1 MRLVEGIGCERLP
14 VAPYLV
20 ADLLVVP
27 ALLTAVD
34 ELGLHFVQHVALLLT
49 HGLTQRIGLA
59 AREPGELL
67 RQQHD
72 LLLVDRDAVGVAQ
85 VLLHVGDLV
94 GHRLLPVFAG
104 DEIGDVLHRAR
115 TVEGV
120 HGDQVFET
128 VGLEVAQVLLHA
140 RGLELEQTGGIA
152 AGKDLVCRGVVQRD
166 VVDVHVH
173 AVHRLDIL
181 HGVLD
186 DRQRTQPQEVHL
198 DQADALDLLAL
209 EFHHVQLGVLGNG
222 HRREV
227 LQIVLADNHAA
238 GMHARLADRAF
249 ELLGVFER
257 IAYQLVG
264 RLALGGQFGGF
275 LVYEIERRLAV
286 FLVGRNLVGHQ
297 FRQAVALREGELLHA
312 GNVLDGHLG
321 RHGAERH
328 DLGDALLAVF
338 LHAVAQ
344 HVGAAV
350 LIEVDVDIGQRNT
363 LGVEETLEQQVV
375 FQRVDIGD
383 LQAVGDHRTRGRTTA
398 GAHRDPHFAGGADVV
413 PHDQE
418 VARETHPLDRIQLV
432 FEPLLDLLVQH
443 LTVTTVR
450 ALVGE
455 VYEVAILLGDHQ
467 PVRQLLVMGDEPLQL
482 FDRRTGADPGQQLRV
497 LDLLDEGFAELREV
511 DLEILR
517 RREVR
522 HQGGVRE
529 LVILAFGG
537 DLERRGQCLGVVG
550 EQRGHLLG

>member
-1 MRLVEGIGCERLP
+1 M
-14 VAPYLV
+14 A
-20 ADLLVVP
+20 
-27 ALLTAVD
+27 
-34 ELGLHFVQHVALLLT
+34 
-49 HGLTQRIGLA
+49 
-59 AREPGELL
+59 
-67 RQQHD
+67 
-72 LLLVDRDAVGVAQ
+72 
-85 VLLHVGDLV
+85 
-94 GHRLLPVFAG
+94 
-104 DEIGDVLHRAR
+104 
-115 TVEGV
+115 
-120 HGDQVFET
+120 
-128 VGLEVAQVLLHA
+128 
-140 RGLELEQTGGIA
+140 
-152 AGKDLVCRGVVQRD
+152 
-166 VVDVHVH
+166 
-173 AVHRLDIL
+173 
-181 HGVLD
+181 
-186 DRQRTQPQEVHL
+186 
-198 DQADALDLLAL
+198 
-209 EFHHVQLGVLGNG
+209 
-222 HRREV
+222 
-227 LQIVLADNHAA
+227 VLADNHAA

-350 LIEVDVDIGQRNT
+350 LIEVDVDIGQRDT

-443 LTVTTVR
+443 LAVTTVR